1 MLTHPRKPMEKRL
14 HHSIRFTRQE
24 KKAIAKAALVSGV
37 NFSEF
42 VREAALAKC
51 EGVEIPWDLRLSD
64 LVRYR
69 YRDTDILG
77 LLQEDED
84 GDETA

>member
-1 MLTHPRKPMEKRL
+1 MEKRL

-37 NFSEF
+37 TLSEF
-42 VREAALAKC
+42 VREAALAKSR
-51 EGVEIPWDLRLSD
+51 GVEIPCDLRVSD
-64 LVRYR
+64 LVRCR

-77 LLQEDED
+77 LLQEGEDDDE
-84 GDETA
+84 AA